1 MSSPRYLL
9 VDGHSVIHA
18 WPELRALHRRQPRQA
33 REELV
38 RKLRYFHDVGNWNV
52 TIVFD
57 GKSGPTAEPRR
68 PGDLVVAYSRGDQTA
83 DSVIEA
89 LVAAQPAQA
98 SAGQAARANVT
109 VVTADEAER
118 VTVEALGSYC
128 VSPEWLRLEME
139 SAQADFD
146 ETFRQAKRREKW

>member
-18 WPELRALHRRQPRQA
+18 WPELRAVHRRQPRQA
-33 REELV
+33 REDLV
-38 RKLRYFHDVGNWNV
+38 RRLRHFHDVGGFSV

-57 GKSGPTAEPRR
+57 GKSGPGPDARR
-68 PGDLVVAYSRGDQTA
+68 PGDLVVAYSRGEQTA
-83 DSVIEA
+83 DSVIEG
-89 LVAAQPAQA
+89 LVAAQT
-98 SAGQAARANVT
+98 AREHVT

-128 VSPEWLRLEME
+128 VSPEWLRAEME
-139 SAQADFD
+139 SAQIDFD

>member
-18 WPELRALHRRQPRQA
+18 WPELRAVHRRQPRQA

-38 RKLRYFHDVGNWNV
+38 RKLRYFHDVGGWNV

-57 GKSGPTAEPRR
+57 GKSGPVAEPRR
-68 PGDLVVAYSRGDQTA
+68 PGDLVVAYSRADQTA
-83 DSVIEA
+83 DSVIEG
-89 LVAAQPAQA
+89 LVAAVA
-98 SAGQAARANVT
+98 QAARANVT

-118 VTVEALGSYC
+118 VTVEALGGYC
-128 VSPEWLRLEME
+128 VSPEWLQLEMR

>member
-18 WPELRALHRRQPRQA
+18 WPELRAVHRRQPRQA

-57 GKSGPTAEPRR
+57 GKSGPGTEPRR

-89 LVAAQPAQA
+89 LVAAQT
-98 SAGQAARANVT
+98 ARANVT
-109 VVTADEAER
+109 VVTADGAER

-128 VSPEWLRLEME
+128 VSPDWLRLEME